1 MLRDRGGREKRGEGQ
16 RARIAAARCVAIH
29 FPGTPKADH
38 EETMPKGYW
47 VTCYRSI
54 SDPQKL
60 AAYAKL
66 APAATAPFG
75 GRYLVRGNPATT
87 FEAGAKERIVISE
100 FPSVEKA
107 IAAYK
112 SPAYQEALKAL
123 GDGAQRDI
131 RIVEGLE

>member
-1 MLRDRGGREKRGEGQ
+1 
-16 RARIAAARCVAIH
+16 
-29 FPGTPKADH
+29 
-38 EETMPKGYW
+38 MPKGYW

-66 APAATAPFG
+66 AGPATAPFG
-75 GRYLVRGNPATT
+75 SRYLARGLPTAI
-87 FEAGAKERIVISE
+87 FEVGQKERIVVAE
-100 FPSVEKA
+100 FPSVEQA
-107 IAAYK
+107 IAAHD

-123 GDGAQRDI
+123 GDGAVRDI

>member
-1 MLRDRGGREKRGEGQ
+1 
-16 RARIAAARCVAIH
+16 
-29 FPGTPKADH
+29 
-38 EETMPKGYW
+38 MPKGYW

-75 GRYLVRGNPATT
+75 ARYLVRGSAAVT
-87 FEAGAKERIVISE
+87 FEAGQKERIVIAE
-100 FPSVEKA
+100 FPSLEQAV
-107 IAAYK
+107 AAYN

-123 GDGAQRDI
+123 GDGAVRDI
-131 RIVEGLE
+131 RLVEGAD